1 LVLDYIPL
9 VSYSKDLTLNK
20 KEIVLNQVGLNKVR
34 YMHPQDKRYP
44 DYIADQIRKGTTT
57 CALTCKDGIVM
68 AADTR
73 ASAGLFIADRHVM
86 KIQKVDKHL
95 AMTIAGGVADAQ
107 NLVDTMRYNSNIYR
121 FQNKELIP
129 VKSAARLCSNVLFN
143 QRFFPYYVQI
153 IMGGYTSEEGS
164 KIYNIDLFGSM
175 TTEKFIST
183 GSGSPVAYGYLESE
197 FKDNM
202 GVDEAYKVAMQAIA
216 AAIRRNAGTGD
227 NINVVIIDNNGYREL
242 AKEEKAAVGVVF

>member
-1 LVLDYIPL
+1 MYP
-9 VSYSKDLTLNK
+9 
-20 KEIVLNQVGLNKVR
+20 
-34 YMHPQDKRYP
+34 HQDNRYP
-44 DYIADQIRKGTTT
+44 EYIADQIKKGTTT
-57 CALTCKDGIVM
+57 CALACEDGTVL

-86 KIQKVDKHL
+86 KIQKVDRHL

-107 NLVDTMRYNSNIYR
+107 NLVDVMRYNANLYR
-121 FQNKELIP
+121 LQNKGELMP
-129 VKSAARLCSNVLFN
+129 VKAAARLCSNVLFN
-143 QRFFPYYVQI
+143 NRYFPYYVQI
-153 IMGGYTSEEGS
+153 IMGGYTAEEGS

-197 FKDNM
+197 YREGMSVND
-202 GVDEAYKVAMQAIA
+202 AYKVAMQAIA

-227 NINVVIIDNNGYREL
+227 NINVVIIDKNGYREL
-242 AKEEKAAVGVVF
+242 SKEQKAAVGVVY

>member
-1 LVLDYIPL
+1 M
-9 VSYSKDLTLNK
+9 T
-20 KEIVLNQVGLNKVR
+20 

-44 DYIADQIRKGTTT
+44 DYIADQIKKGTTT
-57 CALTCKDGIVM
+57 CALTCKDGLVL

-86 KIQKVDKHL
+86 KIQQVDRHL

-107 NLVDTMRYNSNIYR
+107 NLVDTMRYNSNLYR
-121 FQNKELIP
+121 LQNKELMP

-143 QRFFPYYVQI
+143 QRYFPYYVQI
-153 IMGGYTSEEGS
+153 IMAGYTHGEGS
-164 KIYNIDLFGSM
+164 QIYNIDLFGSM

-197 FKDNM
+197 FKDGMSVN
-202 GVDEAYKVAMQAIA
+202 DAYKVAMQTIA

-242 AKEEKAAVGVVF
+242 TKEQKSAVGVIF